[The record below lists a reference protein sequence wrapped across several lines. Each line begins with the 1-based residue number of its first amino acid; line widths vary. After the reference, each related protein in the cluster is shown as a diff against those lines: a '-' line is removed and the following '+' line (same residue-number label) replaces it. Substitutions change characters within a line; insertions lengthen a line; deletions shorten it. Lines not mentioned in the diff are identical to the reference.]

1 MKLIVLCDSDSN
13 EIIAL
18 AERLGGEFV
27 NFFTHDRGF
36 LFHFNFVIPT
46 FGEQFIKAAV
56 WYSEF
61 LEVLEVNTN
70 V

>member
-1 MKLIVLCDSDSN
+1 MRLIVLCNSDSN

-36 LFHFNFVIPT
+36 LFHFNFVIH
-46 FGEQFIKAAV
+46 I
-56 WYSEF
+56 W
-61 LEVLEVNTN
+61 
-70 V
+70 